1 MNTDLYI
8 YVYSF
13 VYIYVFYLLSS
24 PYLRVC
30 GDDRVRGT
38 REQML
43 VMQVAQVQ
51 LRRGEGIYLGNFSY
65 VFTCFENNC
74 KPWGVT
80 WCYWGFSFVMNT
92 FKLSAWINKF

>member
-1 MNTDLYI
+1 VFIVL
-8 YVYSF
+8 
-13 VYIYVFYLLSS
+13 YIYVFYLLSS

-51 LRRGEGIYLGNFSY
+51 LRRGEGIDLGKLFLCIYLFLKTIVNP
-65 VFTCFENNC
+65 EE
-74 KPWGVT
+74 
-80 WCYWGFSFVMNT
+80 
-92 FKLSAWINKF
+92 

>member
-1 MNTDLYI
+1 M
-8 YVYSF
+8 
-13 VYIYVFYLLSS
+13 FYLLSS

-51 LRRGEGIYLGNFSY
+51 LRRGEGIYLGKTFLMY
-65 VFTCFENNC
+65 LLIFGNNC
-74 KPWGVT
+74 KP
-80 WCYWGFSFVMNT
+80 
-92 FKLSAWINKF
+92 

>member
-1 MNTDLYI
+1 MYVVIVLYI
-8 YVYSF
+8 H
-13 VYIYVFYLLSS
+13 VFYLLSS

-51 LRRGEGIYLGNFSY
+51 LRRREGIYLG
-65 VFTCFENNC
+65 
-74 KPWGVT
+74 
-80 WCYWGFSFVMNT
+80 
-92 FKLSAWINKF
+92 KLFLCIYLF

>member
-1 MNTDLYI
+1 MCMYTDLYI
-8 YVYSF
+8 YMF
-13 VYIYVFYLLSS
+13 IALYIYVFYLLSS

-51 LRRGEGIYLGNFSY
+51 LRRGGGIVFGKLLFVLLCVGNI
-65 VFTCFENNC
+65 C
-74 KPWGVT
+74 KPGWV
-80 WCYWGFSFVMNT
+80 
-92 FKLSAWINKF
+92 I